1 MTLIKVGCQ
10 EEELHTK
17 VYRVTVQS
25 LEDHS
30 YHTIQA
36 VGIPSLC
43 DEISFVKSGELAK
56 WFGLTR
62 GEIRRGT
69 GDTDLLIGID
79 QARLHTGETREAGN
93 LVARHC
99 PLGWVIFGATSGER
113 FGTSKVNHVA
123 FATPVDMSEFWS
135 TESMGVSI
143 KPCSCKPEKLS
154 PIERKEA
161 KVIEDSCKRLDG
173 QWLMPY
179 PWIKDSSALP
189 DNREQAERK
198 LVATERRLLANIEN
212 ANAYDKEM
220 VRINELGF
228 SRKLSN
234 EELKTYNGS
243 PLCITS

>member
-1 MTLIKVGCQ
+1 MLLDSGAQISLIETSVAKDLKLKGKDVVVTLIKVGCQ

-25 LEDHS
+25 LEDHY

-56 WFGLTR
+56 WFGLSR

-79 QARLHTGETREAGN
+79 QARLHTGETTEAGN
-93 LVARHC
+93 LVARHS

-113 FGTSKVNHVA
+113 LGTSKVNHVA

-135 TESMGVSI
+135 TESMGVSV

-173 QWLMPY
+173 QWL
-179 PWIKDSSALP
+179 IH
-189 DNREQAERK
+189 
-198 LVATERRLLANIEN
+198 
-212 ANAYDKEM
+212 
-220 VRINELGF
+220 G
-228 SRKLSN
+228 
-234 EELKTYNGS
+234 
-243 PLCITS
+243 